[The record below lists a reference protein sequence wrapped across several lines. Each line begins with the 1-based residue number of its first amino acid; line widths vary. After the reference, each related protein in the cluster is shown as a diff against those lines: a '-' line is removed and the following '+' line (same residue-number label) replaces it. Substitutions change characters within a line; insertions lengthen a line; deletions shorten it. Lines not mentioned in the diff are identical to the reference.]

1 MARSSLQA
9 NQRAIELAGHNLAN
23 VSNPAFSRQRLN
35 LETAHG
41 IPVEHGLMGAG
52 VQVTGID
59 QFRDVLLDR
68 QIANEG
74 SILAYLEEKQK
85 ILQYAQSMIGQDV
98 DRTASSPEGKAASKG
113 IGGQMGLGDNL
124 AEFFN
129 ALQALSSNPSSQ
141 AHRQVVVFKA
151 DNLSEKFNRIDFRL
165 GELGHDLNNEVVSMV
180 EDVNNAITFMEQIG
194 HLISSHKLISNANDY
209 VDKFHHRMED
219 LSKFID
225 VQFEFKPVAQVD
237 PATGKAMEKL
247 HLKIGGIEVIEAGDI
262 VSKLTMVIKDV
273 DGNTVTRKNDIL
285 ERGDT
290 VYVETVKSPEK
301 FQLSSGK
308 IKALID
314 SRDQTVRGF
323 KDSMNIVSERIKD
336 RINEE
341 HKKGASLPMLK
352 LASVFTGTGD
362 LAIEGLSAD
371 LSAGDQLL
379 FANGGIFTVAEDAA
393 IGSTELKG
401 SYAGDF
407 PLAKGERAA
416 LQNLDF
422 FDTAT
427 RGLTVNE
434 RISGNPALLHAGMG
448 GDSGNNEMA
457 LRLAQIIDE
466 KQEVL
471 NGQTFSEAINR
482 EVVGFGQELN
492 SIETQ
497 ALDQG
502 TVVRMLEEHRTSMA
516 GVSIDEEMANLLV
529 FQRAFQANA
538 KLITLLDGL
547 VEVSIGIIK

>member
-1 MARSSLQA
+1 MTTQKTSEQPRP
-9 NQRAIELAGHNLAN
+9 H
-23 VSNPAFSRQRLN
+23 
-35 LETAHG
+35 
-41 IPVEHGLMGAG
+41 
-52 VQVTGID
+52 
-59 QFRDVLLDR
+59 VLL
-68 QIANEG
+68 
-74 SILAYLEEKQK
+74 
-85 ILQYAQSMIGQDV
+85 
-98 DRTASSPEGKAASKG
+98 PPH
-113 IGGQMGLGDNL
+113 
-124 AEFFN
+124 

-209 VDKFHHRMED
+209 VDKFHHRVED
-219 LSKFID
+219 LSKFVD

-379 FANGGIFTVAEDAA
+379 FANGGIFIVAEDAA

-427 RGLTVNE
+427 QGLSVNGPYCLPVWVA
-434 RISGNPALLHAGMG
+434 I
-448 GDSGNNEMA
+448 
-457 LRLAQIIDE
+457 
-466 KQEVL
+466 QE
-471 NGQTFSEAINR
+471 TMRWRSAWRESSMKNR
-482 EVVGFGQELN
+482 
-492 SIETQ
+492 
-497 ALDQG
+497 
-502 TVVRMLEEHRTSMA
+502 RY
-516 GVSIDEEMANLLV
+516 
-529 FQRAFQANA
+529 
-538 KLITLLDGL
+538 
-547 VEVSIGIIK
+547 